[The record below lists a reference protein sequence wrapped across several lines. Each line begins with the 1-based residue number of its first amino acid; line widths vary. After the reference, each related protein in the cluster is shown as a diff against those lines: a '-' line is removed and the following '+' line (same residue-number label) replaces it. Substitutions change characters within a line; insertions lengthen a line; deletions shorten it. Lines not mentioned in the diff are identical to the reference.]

1 LEYTQDTGIN
11 MLEFIGLCALL
22 VIAYKVLPDL
32 IGFIVKVILGFI
44 ILVIVLNIFIAVGQP
59 LVFVN

>member
-1 LEYTQDTGIN
+1 

-22 VIAYKVLPDL
+22 LIAYKVLPDL
-32 IGFIVKVILGFI
+32 VGFIVKIILGFI
-44 ILVIVLNIFIAVGQP
+44 IIIVVLNIFVFVGQP

>member
-1 LEYTQDTGIN
+1 

-22 VIAYKVLPDL
+22 LIAYKVLPDL

>member
-1 LEYTQDTGIN
+1 

-22 VIAYKVLPDL
+22 LIAYKVLPDL
-32 IGFIVKVILGFI
+32 VGFIVKIILGFI
-44 ILVIVLNIFIAVGQP
+44 MIIVVLNIFVFVGQP

>member
-1 LEYTQDTGIN
+1 

-22 VIAYKVLPDL
+22 FVAYKVLPDL
-32 IGFIVKVILGFI
+32 VGFIVKIILGFI
-44 ILVIVLNIFIAVGQP
+44 IIIVVLNIFVFVGQP

>member
-1 LEYTQDTGIN
+1 MYTQDTGIN

-22 VIAYKVLPDL
+22 LIAYKVLPDL

-44 ILVIVLNIFIAVGQP
+44 IIVIVINLFVAIGQP
-59 LVFVN
+59 FVFI

>member
-1 LEYTQDTGIN
+1 

-22 VIAYKVLPDL
+22 FVANKVLPDL
-32 IGFIVKVILGFI
+32 IGFIVKMILGFI
-44 ILVIVLNIFIAVGQP
+44 IIVVVVNLFVAIGQP

>member
-1 LEYTQDTGIN
+1 LPGGSV

-22 VIAYKVLPDL
+22 FVAYKVLPDL
-32 IGFIVKVILGFI
+32 IGFIVKMILGFI
-44 ILVIVLNIFIAVGQP
+44 IIVVVVNLFVAIGQP

>member
-1 LEYTQDTGIN
+1 

-32 IGFIVKVILGFI
+32 IGFIVKMILGFI
-44 ILVIVLNIFIAVGQP
+44 IIVVVVNLFVAIGQP

>member
-1 LEYTQDTGIN
+1 

-22 VIAYKVLPDL
+22 LIAYKVLPDL

-44 ILVIVLNIFIAVGQP
+44 IIVIVINLFVAIGQP
-59 LVFVN
+59 FVFI